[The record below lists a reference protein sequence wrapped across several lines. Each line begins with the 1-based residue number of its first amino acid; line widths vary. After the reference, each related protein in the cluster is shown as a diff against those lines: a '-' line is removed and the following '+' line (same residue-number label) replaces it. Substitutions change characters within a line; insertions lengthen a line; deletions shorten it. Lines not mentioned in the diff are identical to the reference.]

1 FPPPPLNHT
10 LEERIVR
17 QSCADIVPDKFVEAG
32 CAACGQ
38 LTLLTDLQD
47 RSTLTDLNLDILAV
61 DGVTRAERF
70 SLDDPIVSIPGP
82 VMDDSC
88 AGICSPCLKA
98 IYSNKLPLNSLA
110 NRMWIGKVPWQLKDL
125 SFAEHM
131 LIAKVRH
138 NRCVVRVNS
147 GRGKLSANAI
157 VFSNPTVQVYN
168 ILPPSSDQ
176 LSEVLAFVFLGP
188 TRPTDEE
195 FVRTP
200 MLLNHC
206 EYADLCISKEN
217 IDALPEYGM
226 PFGVDWKQTSEDE
239 STLSPEQRSVDDG
252 GVDTE
257 GTKTA
262 LKAKTLEHLANDGET
277 LGFGHS
283 NTPQSFFNN
292 VQLFPQMFPWLF
304 PYGMGGI
311 GHVDHKRRLSD
322 TARKRLLLMYHDKR
336 FQTDLYFPMVAF
348 NELQIKSGK
357 TGSHLLAKKKHF
369 NTVVDRLAQ
378 LDTAV
383 LSDITAQLAAGKK
396 FVPTTESEKACFA
409 LLDDLDH

>member
-1 FPPPPLNHT
+1 MSRKATPPKELVGTPSASFPPPPLNHT

-17 QSCADIVPDKFVEAG
+17 QSCADIAG

-125 SFAEHM
+125 SFAERM

-157 VFSNPTVQVYN
+157 VFSNPTVQ
-168 ILPPSSDQ
+168 

-188 TRPTDEE
+188 TRPTNEE

-200 MLLNHC
+200 VLVRRHRVQAALDWLKLNHC
-206 EYADLCISKEN
+206 DYADLCISKEN

-257 GTKTA
+257 GTKTGKCTFA
-262 LKAKTLEHLANDGET
+262 VHGLTGDECSLGSSLTVWGVLDMLTISGVCLILPAKD
-277 LGFGHS
+277 
-283 NTPQSFFNN
+283 
-292 VQLFPQMFPWLF
+292 
-304 PYGMGGI
+304 
-311 GHVDHKRRLSD
+311 
-322 TARKRLLLMYHDKR
+322 
-336 FQTDLYFPMVAF
+336 
-348 NELQIKSGK
+348 
-357 TGSHLLAKKKHF
+357 
-369 NTVVDRLAQ
+369 
-378 LDTAV
+378 
-383 LSDITAQLAAGKK
+383 
-396 FVPTTESEKACFA
+396 
-409 LLDDLDH
+409 